1 MKSPFRSRAVRGST
15 IAVPNRR
22 GPHRCRAGS
31 RRRHSQ
37 SQQAR
42 AKNKP
47 IRIERRLHRHRRT
60 CYTGP
65 EGFAYSKGLLQKWLK
80 PYKVTIKGTAAFANG
95 PLLTAALVGGSL
107 QLGETR

>member
-1 MKSPFRSRAVRGST
+1 MGRPSPLRSPWRQSPLHSVPPPGSAKTSKSS
-15 IAVPNRR
+15 
-22 GPHRCRAGS
+22 
-31 RRRHSQ
+31 
-37 SQQAR
+37 

-47 IRIERRLHRHRRT
+47 ISITVGYIGGAQSSESKL
-60 CYTGP
+60 TGP

-80 PYKVTIKGTAAFANG
+80 PYKVTIKSTAVFANG